1 MRRHHPQLR
10 IRVAIHH
17 THLRRPN
24 PVIDPRLVRISPP
37 VALVA
42 IIIASRRLLTAE
54 PAVVECI
61 DWIAND

>member
-10 IRVAIHH
+10 IRIAIHH
-17 THLRRPN
+17 THFRRPN
-24 PVIDPRLVRISPP
+24 PVIDARLVSISPP

-42 IIIASRRLLTAE
+42 IIIASRRLLAAE